1 MPPASHKWSSMIYIL
16 IQFFFLNSDKKTL
29 FCRPYPHPWPRIDES
44 ATLCPWFPDFPSDV
58 QRFPKKI
65 SHGFS
70 IRSRDD
76 SSMVNSPWIF
86 PMDFPI
92 ISRFPHETPPFMLG
106 NPTGKNPWGNDGFN
120 LRAWWSKRIQPGLP
134 DSRWPAELLCEL
146 KLETV
151 LSVKEDTMWIKIQQ
165 KLQRWY

>member
-1 MPPASHKWSSMIYIL
+1 MIINDLHVDPISSWTRIRKLSEGPALPTSMAQNRLVSYMVS
-16 IQFFFLNSDKKTL
+16 Q
-29 FCRPYPHPWPRIDES
+29 R
-44 ATLCPWFPDFPSDV
+44 FPDFPSDV

-92 ISRFPHETPPFMLG
+92 ISRVPHETPPFMLG
-106 NPTGKNPWGNDGFN
+106 NPTGKNPWGNDGVN

-146 KLETV
+146 KLEKV
-151 LSVKEDTMWIKIQQ
+151 SLKEDTMWIKIQQ
-165 KLQRWY
+165 RLQRWY

>member
-1 MPPASHKWSSMIYIL
+1 MIINDLHVDPISSWTRIRKLSEGPALPTSMAQNRLVSYMVS
-16 IQFFFLNSDKKTL
+16 Q
-29 FCRPYPHPWPRIDES
+29 R
-44 ATLCPWFPDFPSDV
+44 FPDFPSDV

-76 SSMVNSPWIF
+76 SSMVNSPR
-86 PMDFPI
+86 DFPI
-92 ISRFPHETPPFMLG
+92 ISRFPHETTPFHV
-106 NPTGKNPWGNDGFN
+106 GKSHGQNSMGKWWVN

-146 KLETV
+146 KLEKV
-151 LSVKEDTMWIKIQQ
+151 SLKEDTMWIKIQQ
-165 KLQRWY
+165 KLQRWI